1 MSDSRPKRQLRLHL
15 KFRRYNGSRR
25 CSVVVAVLTVKPV
38 SDDSGRFGAEGGIDL
53 FAGKSEITEGCSD
66 LREIGDLPL
75 CGCQRAV
82 RRKAGRRRKSWTP
95 AESRMLRCGV
105 KRMLLMMRHFDAAG
119 AAVIG
124 GSGVWFASVRLLEP
138 TPCKPVLR
146 PGSAI
151 DRHLSR

>member
-1 MSDSRPKRQLRLHL
+1 
-15 KFRRYNGSRR
+15 
-25 CSVVVAVLTVKPV
+25 VAVLTVKPV

-119 AAVIG
+119 AAAIG
-124 GSGVWFASVRLLEP
+124 GSGVAGLHPFDFSSRPRASRSYGQ
-138 TPCKPVLR
+138 VLR
-146 PGSAI
+146 SI
-151 DRHLSR
+151 DI